1 MDLLKKFF
9 PFSFTTKNDITAL
22 VVNIIIYL
30 AAGVL
35 IGFAIKLVSII
46 PLIGFIVG
54 LVGGVV
60 DLYILI
66 GIILS
71 CLDYFKVLK

>member
-9 PFSFTTKNDITAL
+9 PFSFTAKADVTAL
-22 VVNIIIYL
+22 VVNVIIYL

-46 PLIGFIVG
+46 PIIGFIVG
-54 LVGGVV
+54 LLGGVI
-60 DLYILI
+60 DLYILV

>member
-1 MDLLKKFF
+1 MDMLKKFF
-9 PFSFTTKNDITAL
+9 PFSFTAKNDVTAL
-22 VVNIIIYL
+22 VVNIVIHLI
-30 AAGVL
+30 AGVL
-35 IGFAIKLVSII
+35 IGFAIKLISII
-46 PLIGFIVG
+46 PLIGFIAG

-60 DLYILI
+60 DLYILV

>member
-9 PFSFTTKNDITAL
+9 PFSFITKKDVVAL
-22 VVNIIIYL
+22 VVNIVIYL
-30 AAGVL
+30 AVGVL

-46 PLIGFIVG
+46 PLIGFIIG
-54 LVGGVV
+54 LLGGLV
-60 DLYILI
+60 DLYILV